1 MNIFYLKYLREV
13 MKAPSFANKIGE
25 SALAG
30 VGRNNICAYLLFEMA
45 LGGHESTK
53 FCKQNWRICTGR
65 GGQE

>member
-1 MNIFYLKYLREV
+1 
-13 MKAPSFANKIGE
+13 MKTQSFANKIGE

-45 LGGHESTK
+45 LGRHESTK